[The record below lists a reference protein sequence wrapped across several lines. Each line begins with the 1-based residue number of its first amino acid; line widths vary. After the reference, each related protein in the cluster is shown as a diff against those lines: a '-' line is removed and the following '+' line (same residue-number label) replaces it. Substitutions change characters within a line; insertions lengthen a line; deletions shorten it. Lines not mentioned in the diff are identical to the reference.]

1 MLREYLNFTGRVRR
15 SEDALDAR
23 EKRRDRAQGSA
34 RHHVGLCEGERERE
48 SVRKGDVAAGCKGWL
63 GALQRGETCH
73 FLGFSNKSARHG
85 VRAVR
90 L

>member
-1 MLREYLNFTGRVRR
+1 MPERRGEIARKGVHDITWDCVR
-15 SEDALDAR
+15 
-23 EKRRDRAQGSA
+23 
-34 RHHVGLCEGERERE
+34 ERERE